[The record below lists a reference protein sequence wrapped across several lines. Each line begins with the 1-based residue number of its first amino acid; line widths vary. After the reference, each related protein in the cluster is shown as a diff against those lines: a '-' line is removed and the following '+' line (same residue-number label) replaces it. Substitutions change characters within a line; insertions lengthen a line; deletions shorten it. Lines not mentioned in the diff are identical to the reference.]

1 MHCLVPIVVFVS
13 IILAQMIVST
23 VFIFKDTDYLKKN
36 FSHERVYV
44 NLFVKIIIYI
54 LLIIIVYMLC
64 NNEMHTVAW
73 IIIGLELAVWI
84 VALCLYLYYKKQV
97 KFYAS
102 EVIKFYQESDV
113 NSNSTKNQ

>member
-54 LLIIIVYMLC
+54 LLIIIVIYVFIKWGIL
-64 NNEMHTVAW
+64 NL
-73 IIIGLELAVWI
+73 IK
-84 VALCLYLYYKKQV
+84 YYKDKEEAALGNEQIPL
-97 KFYAS
+97 
-102 EVIKFYQESDV
+102 IKKHNV
-113 NSNSTKNQ
+113 